1 MWSNGGSVE
10 VGLTNVVGTQT
21 MNIFIIYSLYI
32 PITVKDHLHL
42 IVCCRLTKV
51 KESSVMICLQSVKHV
66 TSIFLTTAGEGL
78 LLKSLT
84 IILGR
89 RSMHCFQEYI

>member
-1 MWSNGGSVE
+1 
-10 VGLTNVVGTQT
+10 
-21 MNIFIIYSLYI
+21 
-32 PITVKDHLHL
+32 
-42 IVCCRLTKV
+42 
-51 KESSVMICLQSVKHV
+51 MICLQSVKHV